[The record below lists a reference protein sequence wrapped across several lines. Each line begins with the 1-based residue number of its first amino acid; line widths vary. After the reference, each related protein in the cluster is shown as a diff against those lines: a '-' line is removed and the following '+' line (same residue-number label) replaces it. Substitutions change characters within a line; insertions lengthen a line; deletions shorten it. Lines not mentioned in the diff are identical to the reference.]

1 MGLTRPDF
9 GGAAR
14 FARLTYANLGP
25 YRAPIAT
32 AFVLVLLA
40 LAVATVQAG
49 RFAASVLT
57 GLPGRVELEQMSR
70 MAQATTIFDRAG
82 QPAFSLSKEQRLEVR
97 LDDVSPR
104 VLQAI
109 IAIEDQ
115 RFYSHQGYDPVRLV
129 AAAVANVRARRA
141 VQGASTITQQL
152 ARQSFLTPDKTLRR
166 KLSEIVLANRIE
178 RLFTKREILSLYL
191 NKVYFGDGLYGI
203 EAAARGY
210 FGRKASELTLAQAAL
225 LAGLVQ
231 SPSAYAPTVNLPRA
245 IARRN
250 VVLQAMVD
258 SGAIDREQSAA
269 ARAETVALND
279 GLRREEPWGRYFKE
293 QVRRDLVARFGL
305 ERAYE
310 GGLRVHTTIDAAMQ
324 QQAEAAVLETLDQ
337 LEARRRKESR
347 RKPGAAG
354 PEEQPLEA
362 ALVALDPST
371 GEVRA
376 MVGGRDFELSRFNRA
391 TQARRQPGS
400 AFKPLV
406 YAAALESGYTPA
418 SLLDGLNDPVLT
430 PEGEWV
436 PEDEHLESSTM
447 TIRTAL
453 RTSSNRAAVRMLQA
467 VGLTRTVDYAERLGL
482 GTVPSVPSLAL
493 GSGEVTLLS
502 LASAYVPFAN
512 GGESRAPVFITKV
525 EDRDGQV
532 LYDARPSGS
541 RVVSEQTAF
550 LMSTMLADVINSG
563 TAYRARQMG
572 FRLPAAG
579 KTGTTNDY
587 QDAWFVGYTPG
598 LLAGVWV
605 GFDQPR
611 PIVRD
616 GYAGDVAVPLW
627 ARFMTEATKGD
638 KPRWYAPPRGLVPVR
653 ICRLSGQLATP
664 GCDHVPVL
672 NDEGLYEDRAYAYTE
687 YFARGSEPTASCPLH
702 EQQFV
707 FGGAADLPGGRSVA
721 VSGAPEPYRGE
732 ARAEPKEAGRA
743 SASTVE
749 EGESNKK
756 GFWGR
761 LLGVFKGDDDER
773 NAAEKAA
780 KEAEKE
786 RKKLDE
792 ERKKLEEARKKAE
805 EEQRKKLDKER
816 KKAEE
821 EQRKKV
827 EAERKKQA
835 EALKKAEERR
845 KAEEKKKAE
854 EERKKADQERKQA
867 GEERK
872 KPDPG
877 LAPAW

>member
-9 GGAAR
+9 RRAAR
-14 FARLTYANLGP
+14 FVRRTYANLGP

-32 AFVLVLLA
+32 LFVLVLLA
-40 LAVATVQAG
+40 LAAATVQAG

-57 GLPGRVELEQMSR
+57 GLPGRAEFEQMSR
-70 MAQATTIFDRAG
+70 MAQATTIFDRSG

-191 NKVYFGDGLYGI
+191 NKIYFGDGLYGI

-210 FGRKASELTLAQAAL
+210 FGRRASELTLAQAAL

-250 VVLQAMVD
+250 VVLQAMLD
-258 SGAIDREQSAA
+258 SGAIDRDRFAA
-269 ARAETVALND
+269 AKAETVAIND

-324 QQAEAAVLETLDQ
+324 QQAEAAVIETLDQ

-347 RKPGAAG
+347 RKLGAVG

-430 PEGEWV
+430 PEGQWV

-482 GTVPSVPSLAL
+482 GAVPSVPSLAL
-493 GSGEVTLLS
+493 GSGEVTLLA

-512 GGESRAPVFITKV
+512 GGESRAPRFITRV
-525 EDRDGQV
+525 EDRDGRV
-532 LYDARPSGS
+532 LYETRPSGS

-587 QDAWFVGYTPG
+587 HDAWFVGYTPG

-611 PIVRD
+611 SIMRD

-627 ARFMTEATKGD
+627 ARFMTAATKGD
-638 KPRWYAPPRGLVPVR
+638 KPKWYAPPRGLVPVR

-687 YFARGSEPTASCPLH
+687 YFTRGSEPTASCPLH

-707 FGGAADLPGGRSVA
+707 FGGTTDLPGGRSVA
-721 VSGAPEPYRGE
+721 MSGAPEVGRE
-732 ARAEPKEAGRA
+732 DARPEPKEGGRGTAPAAG
-743 SASTVE
+743 E
-749 EGESNKK
+749 ESGKR

-761 LLGVFKGDDDER
+761 LLGVFKGGDDER
-773 NAAEKAA
+773 KAAEKAA

-786 RKKLDE
+786 RKKLE
-792 ERKKLEEARKKAE
+792 EDRKKLEEERRKAE

-821 EQRKKV
+821 AQRKQL
-827 EAERKKQA
+827 EAERKKQD
-835 EALKKAEERR
+835 EALKKAAERR

-854 EERKKADQERKQA
+854 QLRKGADEERKLAEQERKKAD
-867 GEERK
+867 
-872 KPDPG
+872 PG
-877 LAPAW
+877 RGPAW